1 MPVVVSLPHP
11 TDPGT
16 VYTSA
21 EPQRNRTGAPASRAR
36 PWRCATLE
44 IDQQGVAA
52 LTYPR

>member
-21 EPQRNRTGAPASRAR
+21 ELQRNR
-36 PWRCATLE
+36 WRSCIQGQTMVLRNPR